1 MRKDSHPA
9 RPNPR
14 DATLERSTEDAI
26 RRHELLP
33 AASPLLVAVSGG
45 PDSVALLHFL
55 ASYRARFGS
64 PSELVVGHVHHG
76 LRGEEA
82 DGDSEFVRDLTARW
96 SVRFQEA
103 KLPVAARRSE
113 EASRIA
119 RYDALR
125 TLAEEAGA
133 NRVATA
139 HTADDQVETVLL
151 RLFRGAGLRGLSG
164 MSRRGVVR
172 GIRVVRPLLD
182 VTREQVLDYL
192 HRHDIAHRVDSSN
205 LGTDPARNFIR
216 LEIVPRLQGRLNPSV
231 REAILR
237 GASAIREA
245 DAYFAFEA
253 RRLLPETVRLDGPGK
268 ITLDAARM
276 LAYPN
281 LLRAYLFRYAVQELR
296 GDSRDLASA
305 HIEALL
311 SLLRI
316 PGRRS
321 ADIPGGIRATRNGG
335 FVVLERRLAE
345 PRRRKASSKA

>member
-1 MRKDSHPA
+1 
-9 RPNPR
+9 
-14 DATLERSTEDAI
+14 
-26 RRHELLP
+26 
-33 AASPLLVAVSGG
+33 
-45 PDSVALLHFL
+45 
-55 ASYRARFGS
+55 
-64 PSELVVGHVHHG
+64 
-76 LRGEEA
+76 
-82 DGDSEFVRDLTARW
+82 VRDLAARW
-96 SVRFQEA
+96 GLPFLEA
-103 KLPVAARRSE
+103 KLPVAPRRSE

-125 TLAEEAGA
+125 TLAQEAGA
-133 NRVATA
+133 RRVATA
-139 HTADDQVETVLL
+139 HTADDQAETVLL

-164 MSRRGVVR
+164 MPRRGRVC
-172 GIRVVRPLLD
+172 GIRVVRPLLT

-192 HRHDIAHRVDSSN
+192 SRHGIPHRVDSSN

-237 GASAIREA
+237 GASAIRDA
-245 DAYFAFEA
+245 DAYFASEA
-253 RRLLPETVRLDGPGK
+253 RRLLPEVVRPDGPDK

-276 LAYPN
+276 LPYPN
-281 LLRAYLFRYAVQELR
+281 LLRAYLFRYAVQELH

-321 ADIPGGIRATRNGG
+321 TDIPGSIRATRSGG

-345 PRRRKASSKA
+345 PRQRKASSKT

>member
-1 MRKDSHPA
+1 MKKDPNAA

-14 DATLERSTEDAI
+14 DATLERSAAGAI
-26 RRHELLP
+26 VRDRLLP
-33 AASPLLVAVSGG
+33 VRNPLLVAVSGG

-55 ASYRARFGS
+55 ASYRARFGQ

-76 LRGEEA
+76 LRGAEA
-82 DGDSEFVRDLTARW
+82 DADCEFVRDLAARW
-96 SVRFQEA
+96 GLRFLESR
-103 KLPVAARRSE
+103 LPVAARRSE
-113 EASRIA
+113 EALRIA
-119 RYDALR
+119 RYAALR
-125 TLAEEAGA
+125 GLAEEGGA
-133 NRVATA
+133 RRVATA
-139 HTADDQVETVLL
+139 HTADDQAETILL

-164 MSRRGVVR
+164 MPRRGRVG
-172 GIRVVRPLLD
+172 GIRVVRPLLA
-182 VTREQVLDYL
+182 VTRDQVLDYL
-192 HRHDIAHRVDSSN
+192 RRNGIAYRVDSSN
-205 LGTDPARNFIR
+205 LGTEPARNFIR

-245 DAYFAFEA
+245 DAYFASEA
-253 RRLLPETVRLDGPGK
+253 RRLLPEVVRPDGPGK

-281 LLRAYLFRYAVQELR
+281 LLRAYLFRYAVQELH

-311 SLLRI
+311 SLLRNS
-316 PGRRS
+316 GRRS
-321 ADIPGGIRATRNGG
+321 TDIPGSIRATRSGG

-345 PRRRKASSKA
+345 PRQRKTSSKT